1 MKRILALLILYLC
14 IQLPSVAQFHALQ
27 NGQIVVT
34 ANRTNSVDVPKK
46 QQKQQKQGISIWK
59 RFLAQREVR
68 RFHRL
73 EQHAILN
80 YHKRLQT
87 RKVRKRMKNNLY
99 KMNKNAYT
107 PKRGFGFSKFGFR
120 IR

>member
-14 IQLPSVAQFHALQ
+14 IQMPSVAQFHALQ

-46 QQKQQKQGISIWK
+46 QQKQGISIWK
-59 RFLAQREVR
+59 RFLAQREIR